1 MDGLNS
7 IAHEGKVYVDLGQLL
22 DVLLTTAEQAG
33 DLAIAMDNEPLA
45 IATKGLAEVL
55 LVLEKV
61 HTTLFVQH
69 GLTPPE

>member
-7 IAHEGKVYVDLGQLL
+7 IAHEGKVYVDLEQLL
-22 DVLLTTAEQAG
+22 DVLLSTAEQSGAV
-33 DLAIAMDNEPLA
+33 AIATNNEYLA
-45 IATKGLAEVL
+45 AATKGLAEVL

-61 HTTLFVQH
+61 HATLFVQH